1 MSDAPSFLRHG
12 SARASERNAAWLSG
26 TIACQSIAQ
35 VSKGEPWRLLLLH
48 DRPTH
53 ALIWIT
59 RGQGRV
65 ILNGVRRGVGAHN
78 ALVIPAGTLFSLE
91 LGPQALGQ
99 VIESPAG
106 LTGRMPRD
114 PMHLRVRDALAQAEL
129 TAELEAMQR
138 EISQNRPLVQEALT
152 ARLGLISVWVQRQFG
167 AGSADTPRETAGQR
181 LARRFSERVA
191 REFRSDKAMGAYA
204 EDLEVTPT
212 HLTRIC
218 RECCGKTAADILTE
232 RRVYEARLLLSQP
245 GPAIKDVARHL
256 GFHSAAYF
264 TRFMQQ
270 HTGLTP
276 TLLRRNAQSRSR

>member
-114 PMHLRVRDALAQAEL
+114 PMHLRGDATRDLAKPPLGARGPDGAAWIDFSL
-129 TAELEAMQR
+129 GSKAIRGRIGGYTTG
-138 EISQNRPLVQEALT
+138 NRGPKAGATLFRACGPGIPL
-152 ARLGLISVWVQRQFG
+152 
-167 AGSADTPRETAGQR
+167 
-181 LARRFSERVA
+181 
-191 REFRSDKAMGAYA
+191 
-204 EDLEVTPT
+204 
-212 HLTRIC
+212 
-218 RECCGKTAADILTE
+218 
-232 RRVYEARLLLSQP
+232 
-245 GPAIKDVARHL
+245 
-256 GFHSAAYF
+256 
-264 TRFMQQ
+264 
-270 HTGLTP
+270 
-276 TLLRRNAQSRSR
+276 